1 MVCSGRTL
9 WFTSSRS
16 VAFLQRYAASSRLF
30 RQQSWPDHSQGGALH
45 LGSRPVCLAATH
57 ANHSADPD
65 IHPQA
70 REVLQFWLG
79 NNFLE
84 AKPNSVPP
92 PEKKKIWFGGG
103 ASLDKDMTDKFG
115 SLMKLAADSGLHD
128 WTQRYDALAAVLVFD
143 QFSRNIYRGT
153 STMYDLDSV
162 ARKRARSLLDS
173 NAASLPLIH
182 RLWLLYPF
190 VHSEDP
196 HDHETSVSLVK
207 QMIKEA
213 QALQGAD
220 ELQAYLQVVMGF
232 TKGHKE
238 VIDKWGRF
246 PHRNNILGRSNTP
259 EEDKAMAAGSVPHF

>member
-1 MVCSGRTL
+1 MVCSGQTL
-9 WFTSSRS
+9 WFTGSRS
-16 VAFLQRYAASSRLF
+16 IGFLQRYAASSCPF
-30 RQQSWPDHSQGGALH
+30 RQQSWPYYPQGRALH
-45 LGSRPVCLAATH
+45 LGTSPVCLAAMRV
-57 ANHSADPD
+57 NHSAAPD

-79 NNFLE
+79 DDFLE

-115 SLMKLAADSGLHD
+115 SLMKQAADSGLHD
-128 WTQRYDALAAVLVFD
+128 WIQKYDALAAVLVFD

-196 HDHETSVSLVK
+196 HDQEVCHSAESHDVSCAHL
-207 QMIKEA
+207 QHS
-213 QALQGAD
+213 QAC
-220 ELQAYLQVVMGF
+220 
-232 TKGHKE
+232 
-238 VIDKWGRF
+238 R
-246 PHRNNILGRSNTP
+246 
-259 EEDKAMAAGSVPHF
+259 